1 MWESE
6 EQREANNRKR
16 VLFLVLRGFTPLDN
30 SRFMKNGKLYD
41 LSAAD
46 LEQIDRIEREG
57 KFVIEPA
64 DIY

>member
-6 EQREANNRKR
+6 AQRQASNQKR
-16 VLFLVLRGFTPLDN
+16 VLFLVQRGFTPLDN
-30 SRFMKNGKLYD
+30 SRFMKGGKVYD

-57 KFVIEPA
+57 KFLVDPA
-64 DIY
+64 DIH